1 MSHQTDSRGSDPATL
16 LLPLREKIA
25 YGMGDL
31 GSNILLDI
39 GTLYLLKFYTDVLG
53 LPGTYGGVIFLIAKF
68 FTAFTDMGTG
78 IMLDSRRKIGPKGK
92 FRPFVLYAAFP
103 VTLLAIANFVGT
115 DFSITGKTVMATV
128 LFMLYGLFFSM
139 MNCSYGAM
147 VPAMTKNPNER
158 ASLAAWRQGGATLG
172 LLLCTV
178 GFVPVMNMVDNN
190 PQLGY
195 IVAAAL
201 FSAFGLFFMWWCYSG
216 VRERYVETQQPAPGH
231 KPGLLQ
237 SFKAIAGNR
246 PLFILCIANLCTLG
260 AFNVK
265 LAIQVY
271 YTQYVLD
278 DPLLLSYMG
287 FFSMGCIFFGVFLMP
302 SAVRRFGKKKV
313 YIAGLLIWV
322 VGDLLNYTMGDSSV
336 SFVMFSCLAF
346 FGSAFVNSLNWAL
359 VSDTVE
365 YGEWR
370 TGVRSEGT
378 VYTGFT
384 FFRKVSQALAGFFP
398 GLMLTQIG
406 YVPNVV
412 QSAGTVEGLRQL
424 IFIWPSALA
433 VVTIIAMGGFYN
445 LNEKM
450 YVRIVGEIE
459 SRKRAAAH

>member
-1 MSHQTDSRGSDPATL
+1 MGQVSAEQACSPEK
-16 LLPLREKIA
+16 LRLSFKEKIS

-39 GTLYLLKFYTDVLG
+39 GTLYLLKFYTDILG
-53 LPGTYGGVIFLIAKF
+53 LPGTYGGIIFLISKF

-78 IMLDSRRKIGPKGK
+78 IMLDSRRHIGPKGK

-115 DFSITGKTVMATV
+115 PFEVTGKTVMATA

-147 VPAMTKNPNER
+147 VPAITKNPDER

-178 GFVPVMNMVDNN
+178 GFVPVMNLIEGGH
-190 PQLGY
+190 QRGY
-195 IVAAAL
+195 IFAATL
-201 FSAFGLFFMWWCYSG
+201 FSLVGLFFMWRCYAG
-216 VRERYVETQQPAPGH
+216 VQERYIDSAPANPTQ
-231 KPGLLQ
+231 KPGLLA
-237 SFKAIAGNR
+237 SFRAIAGNR

-271 YTQYVLD
+271 YTQYVLN
-278 DPLLLSYMG
+278 DPILLSYMG

-302 SAVRRFGKKKV
+302 AAVRRFGKKRV
-313 YIAGLLIWV
+313 YIGGLLIWV
-322 VGDLLNYTMGDSSV
+322 IGDLLNYTMGGGSV
-336 SFVMFSCLAF
+336 SFVAFSCLAF

-384 FFRKVSQALAGFFP
+384 FFRKISQALAGFFP
-398 GLMLTQIG
+398 GWMLTEIG

-424 IFIWPSALA
+424 IFIYPCALA
-433 VVTIIAMGGFYN
+433 VVTIVAMGCFYN

-450 YVRIVGEIE
+450 YVRIVEEIAM
-459 SRKRAAAH
+459 RKRPV